1 MFVAAN
7 GDARPSIH
15 ASIFRPA
22 RAFRRCVSIIDFSP
36 GESPNRIPR
45 DSP

>member
-7 GDARPSIH
+7 GDVRLSIH
-15 ASIFRPA
+15 AIIFRPA

-36 GESPNRIPR
+36 GESQNRILR